1 MGCCCCSCCC
11 NKNNKTDIKCLSIYS
26 LVHCII
32 GLGALIWGIS
42 DLEFKRKGVR
52 AIYIIAFIFLILI
65 ILGFIGILILSCF
78 EKSNSHKALATAGKI
93 ISIVILVLASVGDL
107 FLLIAFIVLCVDYFK
122 FYLILEKPDDYTTE
136 DVIDNAWG
144 LLLDDVV
151 TKGKIAGHEW
161 CALFIPQIVGLSA
174 LSACICGGK
183 NLYDAFND
191 NNNSAPQVP
200 VDSGY
205 NQNTIGVT
213 VPNMNQPGL
222 LPNNNG
228 PVPPMGNNVNNQV
241 EIKQN

>member
-1 MGCCCCSCCC
+1 MGCCCGCCCC
-11 NKNNKTDIKCLSIYS
+11 NKTKKTDIKCLSICS
-26 LVHCII
+26 LVHSII
-32 GLGALIWGIS
+32 GLGFLIWGIS

-122 FYLILEKPDDYTTE
+122 FYLILKNPDDITTE
-136 DVIDNAWG
+136 DAIDNAWG

-161 CALFIPQIVGLSA
+161 CALFIPTIVGLSA

-183 NLYDAFND
+183 NSYDAFND

-200 VDSGY
+200 VDTGY

>member
-1 MGCCCCSCCC
+1 MGCCCGCCCC
-11 NKNNKTDIKCLSIYS
+11 NKTKKTDIKCLSICS
-26 LVHCII
+26 LVHSII
-32 GLGALIWGIS
+32 GLGFLIWGIS

-122 FYLILEKPDDYTTE
+122 FYLILKNPKDYTTE
-136 DVIDNAWG
+136 DLIDNAWG

-161 CALFIPQIVGLSA
+161 CALFIPTIVGLSA

-200 VDSGY
+200 VDTGY

-222 LPNNNG
+222 FPNNNG

>member
-1 MGCCCCSCCC
+1 MGIG
-11 NKNNKTDIKCLSIYS
+11 DW
-26 LVHCII
+26 
-32 GLGALIWGIS
+32 GLG
-42 DLEFKRKGVR
+42 
-52 AIYIIAFIFLILI
+52 
-65 ILGFIGILILSCF
+65 F
-78 EKSNSHKALATAGKI
+78 EKSNSHKVLATAGKI

-122 FYLILEKPDDYTTE
+122 FYLILENPDDYTTE
-136 DVIDNAWG
+136 DFIDNAWG

-183 NLYDAFND
+183 NSYDAFND

-200 VDSGY
+200 VDTGY

-222 LPNNNG
+222 FPNNNG

>member
-1 MGCCCCSCCC
+1 M
-11 NKNNKTDIKCLSIYS
+11 
-26 LVHCII
+26 
-32 GLGALIWGIS
+32 
-42 DLEFKRKGVR
+42 
-52 AIYIIAFIFLILI
+52 
-65 ILGFIGILILSCF
+65 GFIGILILSCF

-107 FLLIAFIVLCVDYFK
+107 FLLIAFIVLCVDYCK
-122 FYLILEKPDDYTTE
+122 FYLILKNPKDYTTE
-136 DVIDNAWG
+136 DLIDNAWG
-144 LLLDDVV
+144 FLLDDVV

-161 CALFIPQIVGLSA
+161 CALFIPTIVGLSA

-200 VDSGY
+200 VDTGY

-222 LPNNNG
+222 FPNNNG

>member
-11 NKNNKTDIKCLSIYS
+11 KINNKTDIKCLSIYS

-122 FYLILEKPDDYTTE
+122 FYLILKNPKDYTTE
-136 DVIDNAWG
+136 DLIDNAWG
-144 LLLDDVV
+144 FLLDDVV
-151 TKGKIAGHEW
+151 TKCKIAVHEW
-161 CALFIPQIVGLSA
+161 CDLFIPTIVGLSA

-200 VDSGY
+200 VDTGY

-222 LPNNNG
+222 FPNNNG

>member
-1 MGCCCCSCCC
+1 M
-11 NKNNKTDIKCLSIYS
+11 
-26 LVHCII
+26 
-32 GLGALIWGIS
+32 
-42 DLEFKRKGVR
+42 
-52 AIYIIAFIFLILI
+52 
-65 ILGFIGILILSCF
+65 GFIGILILSCF

-122 FYLILEKPDDYTTE
+122 FYLILKNPKDYTTE
-136 DVIDNAWG
+136 DLIDNAWG
-144 LLLDDVV
+144 FLLDDVV

-161 CALFIPQIVGLSA
+161 CALFIPTIVGLSA

-200 VDSGY
+200 VDTGY

-222 LPNNNG
+222 FPNNNG